1 MTYLPPLSLVSSSH
15 QIIATQEWFSTMTE
29 DLARPRPDPELV
41 ASEATETPAAHIGT
55 YALAGPPKRAA
66 HIAGYALA
74 EPGPAAPIT
83 HQIQECL
90 DDEV

>member
-41 ASEATETPAAHIGT
+41 ASEATETPTAHIGT
-55 YALAGPPKRAA
+55 YALPVGRASV
-66 HIAGYALA
+66 GDAL
-74 EPGPAAPIT
+74 PTNRI
-83 HQIQECL
+83 
-90 DDEV
+90 